1 MNRGLWYLFSREVKV
16 PSLVLGGF
24 ILLGFAFSWVLA
36 TYGIFGCLIFI
47 YFRLRDRIQ
56 KIYCFFIFLS
66 EELVYRKRL
75 NLTEEEKAVFL
86 YNPCPFLIKRY
97 CNGMG
102 HLNVENIDDGKIKK
116 PWPSLLNRLNQM
128 SLANFKNM
136 LNIIR
141 FFEMILPILIGIIA
155 IMTFQM
161 EFWDGMILIS
171 MMYVLPMIPGRGRS
185 KSLKDYWGYLNPVE
199 VSDVKKII
207 DSNNDFSE
215 IKWKP
220 HYQQWRKRGWL
231 FLNST
236 PLMKENENIEDFV
249 EDQMD
254 GSDEQRLSS
263 ILENPDN
270 VKSEEIYDWINGKR
284 RKEKFGELT
293 TAFQNNELTAKQIYD
308 QIDEKIEA
316 ANLTAQEL
324 WELWAE
330 YYFEGYEPLKK
341 IE

>member
-1 MNRGLWYLFSREVKV
+1 MNKERCYLFWGELKM
-16 PSLVLGGF
+16 P
-24 ILLGFAFSWVLA
+24 I
-36 TYGIFGCLIFI
+36 
-47 YFRLRDRIQ
+47 
-56 KIYCFFIFLS
+56 IFLILS
-66 EELVYRKRL
+66 FALSFTCMTKFSGFMMIICLLWISFELRICVKKFYYFFLFLSDELVYRKRL

-102 HLNVENIDDGKIKK
+102 HLNVEDIDDGKIKK

-136 LNIIR
+136 LNIIQ

-236 PLMKENENIEDFV
+236 PLMKEKNENIEDFV

-293 TAFQNNELTAKQIYD
+293 LAYQKKELTAKQIYD

-324 WELWAE
+324 WDLWAE
-330 YYFEGYEPLKK
+330 YYFEGYEAK
-341 IE
+341 E